1 MKHFLP
7 FLVLVIITRPFSLA
21 VNVSS
26 NEELTYYLCEAPIQD
41 TLDLYLNSSLRYEL
55 HPPIDHFCYI
65 NVTRSITISSSE
77 VTNILCNSTLW
88 PQSAAIGFVFHNMS
102 VNIVNITFVHCGNKL
117 HYLNSKTLNYIN
129 STHLVYS
136 SDHGV
141 ALLFIECNITTNN
154 LKLIKSFGFAIIGY
168 NIYNSSFSK
177 SEFSTSGFNTTYSK
191 ISGSGML
198 LHFLPSLFHNF
209 INIEH
214 SLFIENV
221 EWLHTH
227 FDPYYYMYPNETQ
240 PINNAAG
247 LTVIYMNNSTVHV
260 KLQNTNF
267 TNNSGSIANA
277 LLILAHN
284 SSRSY
289 TDIENCN
296 FNLSINTSAKSV
308 LKFYESSVASH
319 NSLTVSN
326 TVFCNH
332 HQLKYTVWISLSSN
346 NPPKFDFENTTF
358 CNNSNN
364 ASTVYVTS
372 FNPPAK
378 CSVHFKNVFAFR
390 NSAHTGL
397 FYFNTINNIKISGSS
412 NNFTM
417 NYCPVVY
424 AHDSNLVIDGHA
436 TFSNNSGD
444 LGGALKLI
452 NTYLHFH
459 NNSNVSFIG
468 NKAHEIG
475 GAIYIYVRPLNVV
488 PWCAITFS
496 GSPIVTFSNNT
507 AVFSANAIYA
517 YPIYYCK
524 LNKTYE
530 VHDSSYIIKY
540 VNMTNESISN
550 DLYNIS
556 SDANSIECCGCT
568 SPIEAYPGEMV
579 TVPVKAMDAVG
590 NFVFSAVTV
599 SASSSEWK
607 VPLID
612 YYQVIEESKNG
623 NCTHINFTIIS
634 SCDTSCKGAVSITSV
649 FFSYFHRIPVN
660 LLHCPIGFD
669 NKGGICVCGSAIN
682 KFNQHNVKISC
693 FISNQT
699 ILGKGI
705 LTSMW
710 IGEDNNSL
718 ALSQTCPIGYCN
730 LYYGENWIRVL
741 NNNTFVLVSDVSL
754 NDTHPL
760 CMANR
765 MGKLCGQCV
774 NGTSVVF
781 GSKEC
786 MKCPDYYWILTSAVY
801 IISGPLVICILFALR
816 LTLTTGT
823 INGIIFYA
831 QAANCGILQFLT
843 IYRPAS
849 TFPIVFISL
858 FSLDLGYPMCFY
870 NGMTEL
876 WKAYIQ
882 LLFPFYLL
890 SILVVLI
897 VLSHFS
903 HRISNVIS
911 RSSVQVLVTVVH
923 LSFSKLLFAIIDVFS
938 YAELYS
944 SSNNEKTKVW
954 LWDASINYWSSD
966 HIKLM
971 LFTSVIVS
979 IVLLP
984 YLFLLFTGRLI
995 SRYRIGDTLRPFYEA
1010 IHGPYKENRKYW
1022 FVARLILLM
1031 IMCILFAVFRG
1042 VGSVCLPLMTS
1053 ALLMTFIVIQ
1063 AYIQPF
1069 KSTAINILDLI
1080 IMLDIVLT
1088 YSLGWYIGFVS
1099 SLHHSLTVY
1108 WLFLITFAVVFVLFL
1123 VVLIG
1128 HIVWITGKYTYI
1140 KECFHRNR
1148 NQLNVLSHNRSQIRT
1163 LDDASDS
1170 FYGSCRYREPVLD
1183 T

>member
-7 FLVLVIITRPFSLA
+7 FLVLATIARPFSLA

-41 TLDLYLNSSLRYEL
+41 TLDLYLNSSLQYEL
-55 HPPIDHFCYI
+55 HPPINHFCYI
-65 NVTRSITISSSE
+65 NVTRFITISSSE
-77 VTNILCNSTLW
+77 VTNILCNSAR
-88 PQSAAIGFVFHNMS
+88 PAVGFVFHNIS

-117 HYLNSKTLNYIN
+117 HYLSSKTRNYIN
-129 STHLVYS
+129 STRLFYS
-136 SDHGV
+136 PDHGV

-154 LKLIKSFGFAIIGY
+154 LQLIKSFGFAIIGY

-177 SEFSTSGFNTTYSK
+177 SEFRGVNTSIG
-191 ISGSGML
+191 GSGML
-198 LHFLPSLFHNF
+198 LHFIPSLFHRF

-227 FDPYYYMYPNETQ
+227 FDPDYYMHHNETR

-247 LTVIYMNNSTVHV
+247 LTVIYMNTSTVRV

-267 TNNSGSIANA
+267 AKNSGLIANA

-296 FNLSINTSAKSV
+296 FSFSTSAKSV
-308 LKFYESSVASH
+308 LKFYESSVDSH

-332 HQLKYTVWISLSSN
+332 HHLKYTVWISSN
-346 NPPKFDFENTTF
+346 NSQVFYFENTTF

-364 ASTVYVTS
+364 VSTVYVTS

-378 CSVHFKNVFAFR
+378 CSVHFKNVSAFR
-390 NSAHTGL
+390 NSAHTGV
-397 FYFNTINNIKISGSS
+397 FYFNTIKIIKISGSS
-412 NNFTM
+412 NNFSM

-424 AHDSNLVIDGHA
+424 AHHSNLVIDGHA

-444 LGGALKLI
+444 HGGALKLV
-452 NTYLHFH
+452 NTYLYFY

-475 GAIYIYVRPLNVV
+475 GAIYIYVTPQIGVV

-496 GSPIVTFSNNT
+496 GSPIVTFSSNT
-507 AVFSANAIYA
+507 AVFSANAIFA
-517 YPIYYCK
+517 YPIYHCK
-524 LNKTYE
+524 LNKTYV
-530 VHDSSYIIKY
+530 VHKSSYIKNY
-540 VNMTNESISN
+540 VNMMVESISN

-556 SDANSIECCGCT
+556 SNAKSIERCGCT

-579 TVPVKAMDAVG
+579 TVSVKAMDAVG

-599 SASSSEWK
+599 SVFSKASSSEWK

-634 SCDTSCKGAVSITSV
+634 SCDTSCCKGAVSITSA
-649 FFSYFHRIPVN
+649 FFSYFHQIPVN

-682 KFNQHNVKISC
+682 KFNQHNVKHVKISC

-741 NNNTFVLVSDVSL
+741 KNNTFVLVSDVSL
-754 NDTHPL
+754 NDTRPL

-781 GSKEC
+781 GSTEC
-786 MKCPDYYWILTSAVY
+786 MKCSDYYWILTSAVY

-831 QAANCGILQFLT
+831 QAANCGILEFLT
-843 IYRPAS
+843 IYKPAS

-858 FSLDLGYPMCFY
+858 LSLDLGYPMCFY

-911 RSSVQVLVTVVH
+911 RSSVQVLVTIVH

-938 YAELYS
+938 YTELYS
-944 SSNNEKTKVW
+944 NSTEKSIVW

-971 LFTSVIVS
+971 LFTSLIVS

-1042 VGSVCLPLMTS
+1042 VGSVYLPLMTS
-1053 ALLMTFIVIQ
+1053 GLLMTFIVIQ
-1063 AYIQPF
+1063 AYIRPF

-1080 IMLDIVLT
+1080 IMLDVVLT

-1099 SLHHSLTVY
+1099 SLRHSLTVY